1 MKKLILGIFAAF
13 FAITSY
19 AQGID
24 FGIKA
29 GANFSTLTDAT
40 GLKNKT
46 GFHGGIFLGLK
57 FNDKIALQPELL
69 YSQQGAEFNVGKV
82 DLDYINVPVIIKY
95 YLIQGL
101 NLQVGPQFGFVVNDN
116 ISNAILEAEDFDVSG
131 VIGAGY
137 DFPFGI
143 RLDARYNFGFTDAV
157 KDTGSKN
164 GVFSIALGYS
174 FL

>member
-1 MKKLILGIFAAF
+1 MKKLILGVFAVF

-46 GFHGGIFLGLK
+46 GFHGGLFLGLK

-69 YSQQGAEFNVGKV
+69 YSQQGAEFDMGKI
-82 DLDYINVPVIIKY
+82 DLNYINVPVVVKY
-95 YLIQGL
+95 YLVQGL
-101 NLQVGPQFGFVVNDN
+101 NIQMGPQFGFVVDDN
-116 ISNAILEAEDFDVSG
+116 ISNAIFEAEDFDVSG

-137 DFPFGI
+137 DFPFDI
-143 RLDARYNFGFTDAV
+143 RLDARYNFGFTDVV

>member
-1 MKKLILGIFAAF
+1 MKKIFFLLIAVVFTATTYG
-13 FAITSY
+13 
-19 AQGID
+19 QGID

-69 YSQQGAEFNVGKV
+69 YSQQGAKFDSDKIELNYV
-82 DLDYINVPVIIKY
+82 NVPVVLKY

-101 NLQVGPQFGFVVNDN
+101 NIQAGPQFGFIVDDN
-116 ISNAILEAEDFDVSG
+116 LGDAFDKKPVDVSG
-131 VIGAGY
+131 LLGAGY
-137 DFPFGI
+137 DLPMGLRI
-143 RLDARYNFGFTDAV
+143 DARYHFGFTAIGE
-157 KDTGSKN
+157 DTDSKN
-164 GVFSIALGYS
+164 GVFSLALGYS

>member
-1 MKKLILGIFAAF
+1 MKKLILGVFAVF

-46 GFHGGIFLGLK
+46 GFHGGLFLGLK

-69 YSQQGAEFNVGKV
+69 YSQQGAEFDMGKI
-82 DLDYINVPVIIKY
+82 DLNYINVPVVVKY
-95 YLIQGL
+95 YLVQGL
-101 NLQVGPQFGFVVNDN
+101 NIQMGPQFGFVVDDN
-116 ISNAILEAEDFDVSG
+116 ISNAIFEAEDFDVSG

-143 RLDARYNFGFTDAV
+143 RLDARYNFGFTDVV

-164 GVFSIALGYS
+164 GVFSLALDYS